1 MAVSPLSKQASF
13 KLGRSRKA
21 RTGTP
26 RAAGAPNRAVTSF
39 YRRPPL
45 ISIPI
50 LRSTH
55 QIRRVV
61 IGISILSPQWQ
72 APGSH
77 LDLAGE

>member
-13 KLGRSRKA
+13 KFGRSRKA

-26 RAAGAPNRAVTSF
+26 RAAGAPNLPVTSF
-39 YRRPPL
+39 YRRLPL
-45 ISIPI
+45 ISTPI

-55 QIRRVV
+55 QIRRVD
-61 IGISILSPQWQ
+61 
-72 APGSH
+72 